1 MSETKF
7 PRLLSLKGERIFHV
21 LDEIRDGVVF
31 KNGKGYVRDNFIW
44 IFLNNSPTDSK
55 FPYFW
60 YEHGKLCFGK
70 IRSEIK
76 DDFLLEKSRPSSLI
90 DTVYKV
96 DPNQQLYDEEAISD
110 MNAATSIYCPIIK
123 ESDDFLKK
131 IIKQVI
137 LFKRI
142 NINRLKS
149 KMDKPYVLSNMKTA
163 LMNDT
168 KMSVPNFSIWADL
181 LGIRFTIIIED
192 NGNDITNPLKKRIIY
207 DSLTDQYIEE
217 NVD

>member
-44 IFLNNSPTDSK
+44 IFLNNPPTDSK

-123 ESDDFLKK
+123 DSDDFLKK